1 MVTAVQSRRTVW
13 SLHQSVQIQHISRV
27 FRQMHGFHVV
37 NTMIHDT
44 GGDLCN
50 KMAEKRHSDF
60 GHITFHTYCLQTFL
74 PLITEYLTSR
84 LSSTLS
90 RHAVEFRQA
99 CTQEIAEREWEL
111 KIRHHGLAIRTA
123 QNRHRSFDHDQT
135 HSFEIFFPDLVEDDS
150 SARNCGVLLVP
161 HESAA
166 ILQSITHSRVVSKC
180 ITAEAAEARRNR
192 PDALKYVF
200 TNQHLRY
207 SASIANE
214 DASDTITPHIERL
227 ASNAQSIVTVGLSSP
242 LSCTSITTIRIHLF
256 DQAPKGATD
265 SSSEH
270 PQATN
275 WETQYKT
282 DHKPLRLFSPPK

>member
-1 MVTAVQSRRTVW
+1 M
-13 SLHQSVQIQHISRV
+13 HQ
-27 FRQMHGFHVV
+27 
-37 NTMIHDT
+37 
-44 GGDLCN
+44 
-50 KMAEKRHSDF
+50 
-60 GHITFHTYCLQTFL
+60 
-74 PLITEYLTSR
+74 P
-84 LSSTLS
+84 
-90 RHAVEFRQA
+90 VEFRPA
-99 CTQEIAEREWEL
+99 CTQEIAEGEWEP
-111 KIRHHGLAIRTA
+111 KIRHHGFAIRTA

-242 LSCTSITTIRIHLF
+242 LSCTSITTIRMY
-256 DQAPKGATD
+256 
-265 SSSEH
+265 SEVSRASIRRRH
-270 PQATN
+270 G
-275 WETQYKT
+275 
-282 DHKPLRLFSPPK
+282 